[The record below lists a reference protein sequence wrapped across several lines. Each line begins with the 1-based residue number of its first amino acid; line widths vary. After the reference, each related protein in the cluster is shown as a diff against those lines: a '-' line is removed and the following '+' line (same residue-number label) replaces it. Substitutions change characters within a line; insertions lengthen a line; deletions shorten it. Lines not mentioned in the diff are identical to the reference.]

1 MNEKKNRKTVKDKT
15 ETVQYA
21 MSGKIIDIL
30 RTNIQDWIDAIENW
44 AKLARPLAFEIK
56 YIII

>member
-1 MNEKKNRKTVKDKT
+1 MKKKNRKTVKDKT

-30 RTNIQDWIDAIENW
+30 RTNIQD
-44 AKLARPLAFEIK
+44 
-56 YIII
+56 